1 MATPI
6 PILSGI
12 SANEQA
18 EFKTSYPLNLEPLA
32 IDNKLSRGQ
41 LRMAPGAITA
51 STGPGTDR
59 GGIVWNGVQYRVMGT
74 MLVSVAQDATI
85 IEIGDVGGDG
95 PAGLDYGFDRLRIRS
110 GDTLWYYDGMSLLQ
124 VTDEDLGACIDML
137 WVDGY
142 TMSTDGISVVV
153 TELSDP
159 FSVQPLKYGSAE
171 ADPDPITGLMRVES
185 SAEVHFIGRYTI
197 QPARNVGGNGFPFA
211 TIRTAVIP
219 YGCVSATAK
228 SYFSTSYA
236 FVGSARNEGLR
247 VFIAGQSD
255 AQPISTR
262 EVEDA
267 IAAVTD
273 PTAIV
278 LETRAWRG
286 EQRILV
292 HLPNE
297 TWVFMAEASQK
308 FQIPVWYRAQSG
320 ANDQYR
326 LRNAVLA
333 SNKTWVGDAD
343 SSDLGYLSDD
353 VSTHFGDTTQW
364 QFDVGLVDGPNIL
377 HSVEL
382 KGLPGRGPSLE
393 EPTYFMSWSKDGETF
408 SQERRIDA
416 GKTGNRRRR
425 LVWRPHI
432 RLPNYIGLRF
442 RGFNHAMPGFARCD
456 AELEPLNG

>member
-1 MATPI
+1 MPTAI
-6 PILSGI
+6 PLLSGI
-12 SANEQA
+12 RGNEQA
-18 EFKTSYPLNLEPLA
+18 EFTTAYPLNLEPIA

-41 LRMAPGAITA
+41 LRMTAGAIPVTE
-51 STGPGTDR
+51 GPGLDR

-74 MLVSVAQDATI
+74 NLVSVAADATI
-85 IEIGDVGGDG
+85 TIIGDVGGEG

-110 GDTLWYYDGMSLLQ
+110 NDTLWYYDGTTLAQ

-159 FSVQPLKYGSAE
+159 FEVKPLKYGSAE

-185 SAEVHFIGRYTI
+185 AAEVHFIGRYTI

-228 SYFSTSYA
+228 TYFSTSYA

-247 VFIAGQSD
+247 VFIAGQAD

-267 IAAVTD
+267 LAAVND

-278 LETRAWRG
+278 METRAWKG
-286 EQRILV
+286 EQRILM
-292 HLPNE
+292 HLPTE

-320 ANDQYR
+320 ANNPYR
-326 LRNAVLA
+326 LRNAVIA
-333 SNKTWVGDAD
+333 GNQTWVGDLNSNA
-343 SSDLGYLSDD
+343 LGYLSDD
-353 VSTHFGDTTQW
+353 VSSHFGDAAQW
-364 QFDVGLVDGPNIL
+364 IFDAGLLDGPGIL
-377 HSVEL
+377 HSLEL
-382 KGLPGRGPSLE
+382 KGLPGRGPVGE
-393 EPTYFMSWSKDGETF
+393 EPIYWLSWSKDGELF
-408 SQERRIDA
+408 SAERRIDA
-416 GKTGNRRRR
+416 RTSASR
-425 LVWRPHI
+425 I
-432 RLPNYIGLRF
+432 TS
-442 RGFNHAMPGFARCD
+442 A
-456 AELEPLNG
+456 